1 MQLGSRTE
9 HKKTKIFIFNKQGAN
24 MKKFK
29 YYYRDKEIDVA
40 KQYTYL
46 GFTFTLGKKQVRI
59 DNLMSKA
66 RKTRLLYKNVT

>member
-1 MQLGSRTE
+1 
-9 HKKTKIFIFNKQGAN
+9 